1 MSEYSPRDDLTAP
14 AEPSQRTVITID
26 GPAASGKSSVARLL
40 AQRLGVAY
48 VSSGLLYRAATL
60 MALRQGVPVQDEG
73 ALLNLLKRQDVRL
86 HPEAS
91 RNSVT
96 IDWVDVTDDLH
107 TDAVDAS
114 VSVVA
119 KHPRVRAW
127 VNDRLREMGGSFVI
141 DGRDMGTNVFPDA
154 SAKLYLTADAG
165 VRARRRAGERG
176 ADLELITSELVRRD
190 ERDQVQLAPAADA
203 ITIDTG
209 PLTLAEV
216 VEQVLTAVLRVL
228 PSKVVSP

>member
-1 MSEYSPRDDLTAP
+1 MNEDSPLEDLAASE
-14 AEPSQRTVITID
+14 EPKARTVITID
-26 GPAASGKSSVARLL
+26 GPAASGKSSAARLL

-60 MALRQGVPVQDEG
+60 MALRHGVQVEDEG
-73 ALLNLLKRQDVRL
+73 ALLDLLKQQDVRL

-107 TDAVDAS
+107 TEAVDAS
-114 VSVVA
+114 VSIVA

-154 SAKLYLTADAG
+154 IAKFYLTADAA
-165 VRARRRAGERG
+165 VRAQRRAGERG
-176 ADLELITSELVRRD
+176 ADLALVTSELVRRD
-190 ERDQVQLAPAADA
+190 ERDQVQLAPAPDA

-209 PLTLAEV
+209 PLTLAMV

-228 PSKVVSP
+228 PAKVVSP

>member
-1 MSEYSPRDDLTAP
+1 MNEDSPREDLTALG
-14 AEPSQRTVITID
+14 EPSARTVITID
-26 GPAASGKSSVARLL
+26 GPAASGKSSDARLL

-60 MALRQGVPVQDEG
+60 MALRQGVSVEDEG
-73 ALLNLLKRQDVRL
+73 ALLDLLKQQDVRL

-107 TDAVDAS
+107 TEAVDAS

-154 SAKLYLTADAG
+154 IAKFYLTADAS
-165 VRARRRAGERG
+165 VRAQRRAGERG
-176 ADLELITSELVRRD
+176 ADLALVTSELVRRD
-190 ERDQVQLAPAADA
+190 ERDRVQLAPAPDA

-209 PLTLAEV
+209 PLTLAMV

-228 PSKVVSP
+228 PAKVVSP